1 MLIARL
7 TIALG
12 ILLTLPSAW
21 VIYDATKAIP
31 HAGSG
36 VDAPVLI
43 RFVAAIIFAFGA
55 LLLVAGLVALR
66 WPSAGRWAIV
76 FAGAAPFLVTL
87 IFSHGALNSP
97 VTWLLLLPPLAL
109 AIYAASR

>member
-1 MLIARL
+1 MLIAKL

-21 VIYDATKAIP
+21 VIYAATKAIP

-36 VDAPVLI
+36 VDAPILI
-43 RFVAAIIFAFGA
+43 RFVAAIILAFGA
-55 LLLVAGLVALR
+55 LLLIAGLIALR
-66 WPSAGRWAIV
+66 WPNVGRWAIV

-87 IFSHGALNSP
+87 IFSHGALNRP
-97 VTWLLLLPPLAL
+97 MT
-109 AIYAASR
+109 